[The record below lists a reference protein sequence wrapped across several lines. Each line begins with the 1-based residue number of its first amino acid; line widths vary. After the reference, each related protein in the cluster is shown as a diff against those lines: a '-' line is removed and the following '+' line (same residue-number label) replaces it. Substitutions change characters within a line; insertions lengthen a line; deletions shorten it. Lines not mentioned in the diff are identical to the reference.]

1 MEKEEL
7 LETNVVEDIPKV
19 NIYWTDIFFS
29 VETETKNVAVLKGIT
44 GHANPGELLAIMG
57 SSGAGKTTLLNVLS
71 DKVQKSKFVKC
82 SGDVL
87 ANNQNINNFGFHNYI
102 GYVTQDDIL
111 IDTLTVKECL
121 MFSARLKLNGT
132 YQLINDKVESLLE
145 SLKLEGCKNTYI
157 GSRALKGISG
167 GEKKRTNI
175 GIELITEP
183 SVLFLDEPTS
193 GLDSF
198 SANIVISLLVAQA
211 RKGRTIITTIHQPSS
226 EIFHMFD
233 KLMLMS
239 DGYTLYYGK
248 AASCSKFFSNLG
260 FQLPEF
266 SNPAD
271 YFIEILHINKPHQL
285 SEEESRRIK
294 IFKEAYESEMKTKN
308 ENKSQLFTIEELNVK
323 DMKRKKSFLFQLY
336 MNFYRFGLRILR
348 NPVLSIL
355 KMVTFTFVTIMIN
368 ICYFQ
373 LGKNGVENLRSRNGM
388 LFFTAICLSNS
399 NLQGSVLTF
408 PLMRAILIKEYY
420 SNMYGVP
427 AYFLAKNLVD
437 LIADIFFSFYFGII
451 IHWIVGMNDNPE
463 NIAWFFLIAIL
474 LSMSGGSLGFL
485 CGSLFKRS
493 EVALS
498 FTWIFSL
505 PFLYFSGFYRNN
517 NIPTAFRWIEN
528 ISPMKYGFQAL
539 ARNEYEGLHASE
551 KLNSEEISG
560 IKALGITMTVR
571 ESVMWLALLIVLMR
585 TITLGVLFMVVKK
598 NKV

>member
-1 MEKEEL
+1 
-7 LETNVVEDIPKV
+7 
-19 NIYWTDIFFS
+19 
-29 VETETKNVAVLKGIT
+29 
-44 GHANPGELLAIMG
+44 
-57 SSGAGKTTLLNVLS
+57 
-71 DKVQKSKFVKC
+71 
-82 SGDVL
+82 
-87 ANNQNINNFGFHNYI
+87 
-102 GYVTQDDIL
+102 
-111 IDTLTVKECL
+111 
-121 MFSARLKLNGT
+121 
-132 YQLINDKVESLLE
+132 
-145 SLKLEGCKNTYI
+145 
-157 GSRALKGISG
+157 
-167 GEKKRTNI
+167 
-175 GIELITEP
+175 
-183 SVLFLDEPTS
+183 
-193 GLDSF
+193 
-198 SANIVISLLVAQA
+198 
-211 RKGRTIITTIHQPSS
+211 
-226 EIFHMFD
+226 
-233 KLMLMS
+233 
-239 DGYTLYYGK
+239 
-248 AASCSKFFSNLG
+248 
-260 FQLPEF
+260 
-266 SNPAD
+266 
-271 YFIEILHINKPHQL
+271 
-285 SEEESRRIK
+285 
-294 IFKEAYESEMKTKN
+294 
-308 ENKSQLFTIEELNVK
+308 
-323 DMKRKKSFLFQLY
+323 
-336 MNFYRFGLRILR
+336 
-348 NPVLSIL
+348 
-355 KMVTFTFVTIMIN
+355 
-368 ICYFQ
+368 
-373 LGKNGVENLRSRNGM
+373 
-388 LFFTAICLSNS
+388 
-399 NLQGSVLTF
+399 
-408 PLMRAILIKEYY
+408 MRPILIKEYY